1 VMSAPSG
8 SVVVPRNF
16 RLLEELEKGEKG
28 IGDGSVSY
36 GLEDSTDLYLSCWIG
51 TILGPPASAHD
62 GRIYSLKIYC
72 DNNYP
77 NKPPTVRFTSKI
89 NLGCV
94 NQANGV
100 IEPSKFQ
107 ALSNWKSSYTIETV
121 LTELRKEM
129 TSPQNKKLPQPPD
142 GAMFS

>member
-1 VMSAPSG
+1 MSAPSG

-100 IEPSKFQ
+100 VDSVKFH
-107 ALSNWKSSYTIETV
+107 ALSNWKSSYTIETL